1 MNLSPQ
7 VGVILIGN
15 ELLSGQTQDLNLSH
29 IAKKLRS
36 IGICVRECIMIP
48 DDEQVIIDT
57 VLDYSKRFQYV
68 FTTGGI
74 GPTHDDITAASI
86 AKAFGRTYEI
96 NQEATQLLHDR
107 YGPDDFTDSRMRMA
121 YMPSGVTII
130 HNQASAAPGFQ
141 IENVFVMAG
150 IPAIMQSMMENVL
163 TTLEHGAPLYHQEIF
178 CDIPEGLMAEDLRS
192 IQQAYPQIEI
202 GSYPHWVEGHP
213 HSLKVSVH
221 GYDLGLVEE
230 VCHKVQK
237 AYEHKAMERKSRA

>member
-1 MNLSPQ
+1 
-7 VGVILIGN
+7 
-15 ELLSGQTQDLNLSH
+15 
-29 IAKKLRS
+29 
-36 IGICVRECIMIP
+36 
-48 DDEQVIIDT
+48 
-57 VLDYSKRFQYV
+57 
-68 FTTGGI
+68 
-74 GPTHDDITAASI
+74 
-86 AKAFGRTYEI
+86 
-96 NQEATQLLHDR
+96 
-107 YGPDDFTDSRMRMA
+107 
-121 YMPSGVTII
+121 MPSGVTII

>member
-7 VGVILIGN
+7 AGVILIGN
-15 ELLSGQTQDLNLSH
+15 ELLSGQTQDLNLSY
-29 IAKKLRS
+29 IAKKLRA
-36 IGICVRECIMIP
+36 IGICIKECIIIP
-48 DDEQVIIDT
+48 DEEQCIIDT

-86 AKAFGRTYEI
+86 AKAFGRTYEV
-96 NQEATQLLHDR
+96 NQEASQLLHDR

-121 YMPSGVTII
+121 YMPSGVRII

-150 IPAIMQSMMENVL
+150 IPAIMQSMLENVL
-163 TTLEHGAPLYHQEIF
+163 TTLEHGTPLYHQEIF
-178 CDIPEGLMAEDLRS
+178 CDIPEGLMAEDLRA
-192 IQQAYPQIEI
+192 IQHSYPQIEI

-221 GYDLGLVEE
+221 GYDLALVEE
-230 VCHKVQK
+230 VCHQVQK
-237 AYEHKAMERKSRA
+237 AYEEKDRLRKSRL